1 MSIAAREGPVVVGM
15 AAATVARKL
24 VHHLAERRDA
34 ERREFRLHEGEPAG
48 EAMSRVV
55 TGQIDDAVDRL
66 HEAGDDDLGPAIHDA
81 RKAFKRSRAALR
93 LGRHVIGDTAYARE
107 NAAFRDL
114 GRSLA
119 PARDAE
125 VVVETLDGLV
135 ERYREQLPPDAFAG
149 LRAALA
155 AEAASARERVHR
167 SSALVPGVIADLE
180 AVRERVGSWDGVGDD
195 AALTAGF
202 RRIYKRGRRAY
213 RSAREQPEA
222 ETLHE
227 LRKRAK
233 DLWHAA
239 QIMRPEAPKRMKKIA
254 RRAHKLADALGDD
267 HDLAV
272 LRDAAAERP
281 DTLGPGEPL
290 LLNTIVEERQDELR
304 RDALDRGRRLY
315 KRKPG
320 RVSADLRH
328 G

>member
-15 AAATVARKL
+15 AAAAVARRL
-24 VHHLAERRDA
+24 VHDLAERRDA
-34 ERREFRLHEGEPAG
+34 ELREFRLHEGEPAG
-48 EAMSRVV
+48 EAISRVV
-55 TGQIDDAVDRL
+55 TGRIDDAVDRL
-66 HEAGDDDLGPAIHDA
+66 RGADDDDLGTAIHDA
-81 RKAFKRSRAALR
+81 RKAFKRGRAAIR
-93 LGRHVIGDTAYARE
+93 LGRQVIGDTAYARE
-107 NAAFRDL
+107 NAAFRDA

-125 VVVETLDGLV
+125 VVVETLEGLI
-135 ERYREQLPPDAFAG
+135 ERYREQLPPHAFAG
-149 LRAALA
+149 LRATLA
-155 AEAASARERVHR
+155 AEAASARERIRR
-167 SSALVPGVIADLE
+167 SPALVPGVIADLE
-180 AVRERVGSWDGVGDD
+180 AARERVAAWDGAGDE

-213 RSAREQPEA
+213 RSAEEQPDA

-239 QIMRPEAPKRMKKIA
+239 QIMRPEAPKRMKKLA

-281 DTLGPGEPL
+281 HTLAPGEPL
-290 LLNTIVEERQDELR
+290 LLSTIVEERQDELR
-304 RDALDRGRRLY
+304 RDALARGRRLY

-320 RVSADLRH
+320 RVVAGLGH

>member
-24 VHHLAERRDA
+24 VHHHAERREA

-48 EAMSRVV
+48 EAISRVV
-55 TGQIDDAVDRL
+55 TGQIDGAVDRL
-66 HEAGDDDLGPAIHDA
+66 REAGDEDLGPAIHDA
-81 RKAFKRSRAALR
+81 RKSFKRGRAAIR
-93 LGRHVIGDTAYARE
+93 LGRAAIGDAAYARE
-107 NAAFRDL
+107 NAAFRNA

-119 PARDAE
+119 SARDA
-125 VVVETLDGLV
+125 DGLV
-135 ERYREQLPPDAFAG
+135 ERYSEQLPPQAFAG

-155 AEAASARERVHR
+155 ADAESARAQVRR
-167 SSALVPGVIADLE
+167 SPALVPGVIADLE
-180 AVRERVGSWDGVGDD
+180 AARERVGAWEGAADD
-195 AALTAGF
+195 DALTAGF
-202 RRIYKRGRRAY
+202 RRVYKRGRRAY
-213 RSAREQPEA
+213 GSAQEKPDA

-239 QIMRPEAPKRMKKIA
+239 QIMRPEAPKRMKKMG
-254 RRAHKLADALGDD
+254 RSAHKLADALGDD

-281 DTLGPGEPL
+281 DTLAPGEPL
-290 LLNTIVEERQDELR
+290 LLNTIVGERQEELR
-304 RDALDRGRRLY
+304 RDALDRGRRLF

-320 RVSADLRH
+320 RVVASFDH